1 MPTMWRMTRSRRKA
15 PRHSVCRSTGRSD
28 TTVLGAVGMEFGAH
42 IQISGGADFHPYVS
56 AAAEFDQ
63 DTLWT
68 TTARF
73 ADQPTLQSFDVR
85 TAGPGTLGRFS
96 LGADLIN
103 SKNLSFSLSYDP
115 EIGRGYT
122 AQAGTAR

>member
-1 MPTMWRMTRSRRKA
+1 MDR
-15 PRHSVCRSTGRSD
+15 RSD

-42 IQISGGADFHPYVS
+42 IPVLGRADFHPFVS

-63 DTLWT
+63 DAKWT
-68 TTARF
+68 TTAHF

-85 TAGPGTLGRFS
+85 TAGPGTVGRFTV
-96 LGADLIN
+96 GADLIN

-115 EIGRGYT
+115 EVGQGYT
-122 AQAGTAR
+122 SQAGTARVSYRF